1 LVPEEGI
8 LMRKRLPLFGA
19 LAVLATAAVALQP
32 AVAGAGAFRP
42 AALSGPTPIPAF
54 TNTPLISTL
63 PIPGVT
69 TAPNV
74 NSTGNSEP
82 ELAFSN
88 DGAMAVDGLAWLPF
102 QLNVWTGHFGS
113 TPSYFGAVDANLQN
127 VGAGRARLGSEDTDV
142 KFTSAGTMLLVDL
155 DLIVPR
161 AGRGFQLG
169 VNVTRCPAEA
179 TGPSGCSTAFLDIAG
194 ADRPWITTA
203 GTDAWVSYH
212 DAGNSAL
219 IRVKRSTDDGRTWVA
234 AASPI
239 VGQGTGTA
247 GATFNNIAGPIVA
260 DPGTG
265 TVYAVYATG
274 ETQQKSK
281 TVGFNNI
288 FVSRST
294 DGAKHW
300 AATLVFHAPPGTGLG
315 NIFPALAV
323 DPVTHVLYAA
333 WTDQHGVSVSQS
345 GDGGL
350 TWSAPVTVSTIQT
363 TVMPWVAARNG
374 KVDVV
379 YYGST
384 AASPSDPSAVWN
396 VYDSQFS
403 GGAWTVKQVSNTPN
417 RMGAICLAGSAC
429 PNNTNRELLDLFQVA
444 EDPLT
449 GKAAII
455 YTDSTIDTWT
465 SNGVTHELPEIVLA
479 FEQ

>member
-1 LVPEEGI
+1 LAPEEGI

-19 LAVLATAAVALQP
+19 LAVLATAAVVLHP
-32 AVAGAGAFRP
+32 AAAGATASRL
-42 AALSGPTPIPAF
+42 AALAGPAPIPAF

-69 TAPNV
+69 TAPNA

-82 ELAFSN
+82 EIAFSN
-88 DGAMAVDGLAWLPF
+88 DGTMAVDGLAWLPF
-102 QLNVWTGHFGS
+102 QLNVWTGPFGT
-113 TPSYFGAVDANLQN
+113 TPSYFGAVDANLQM
-127 VGAGRARLGSEDTDV
+127 VGAGRTRLGSEDTDV

-155 DLIVPR
+155 DLIINR
-161 AGRGFQLG
+161 NGRGPQIG
-169 VNVTRCPAEA
+169 VNVTRCPAGA
-179 TGPSGCSTAFLDIAG
+179 TGPSGCTTTFLDTAG

-203 GTDAWVSYH
+203 GTDAWVAYH
-212 DAGNSAL
+212 DAGRSSL
-219 IRVKRSTDDGRTWVA
+219 IRVMRSTDDGRTWVA

-239 VGQGTGTA
+239 VGQGTATA

-274 ETQQKSK
+274 EPQMKRTDS
-281 TVGFNNI
+281 FNNI

-300 AATLVFHAPPGTGLG
+300 TATLVFHAPPGTALD

-323 DPVTHVLYAA
+323 DPVTHVLYAT
-333 WTDQHGVSVSQS
+333 WTDQHSVSVSQS
-345 GDGGL
+345 GDAGL
-350 TWSAPVTVSTIQT
+350 TWSAPITVSTIQT

-384 AASPSDPSAVWN
+384 AASPSDTSAVWN
-396 VYDSQFS
+396 VYDSQFT

-417 RMGAICLAGSAC
+417 RVGAICLAGSAC

-465 SNGVTHELPEIVLA
+465 SNGVTNELPEIVLA

>member
-1 LVPEEGI
+1 
-8 LMRKRLPLFGA
+8 MRKRPLFGA
-19 LAVLATAAVALQP
+19 LAVLATTAVVLQP
-32 AVAGAGAFRP
+32 AAAGAAASHP
-42 AALSGPTPIPAF
+42 AAVPGPAPIPAF

-63 PIPGVT
+63 PIAGVT
-69 TAPNV
+69 TAPNA

-82 ELAFSN
+82 EIAFSN
-88 DGAMAVDGLAWLPF
+88 DGTMAVDGLAWLPF
-102 QLNVWTGHFGS
+102 QLNVWTGHFGA

-142 KFTSAGTMLLVDL
+142 KYTSAGTALLVDL
-155 DLIVPR
+155 DLIINRNFTGP
-161 AGRGFQLG
+161 QLG
-169 VNVTRCPAEA
+169 VNVTRCPAGA
-179 TGPSGCSTAFLDIAG
+179 AGPGGCTTAFLDTAG

-203 GTDAWVSYH
+203 GTSAWVAYH
-212 DAGNSAL
+212 DSGNSSL
-219 IRVKRSTDDGRTWVA
+219 IRVKRSTDDGRTWQA
-234 AASPI
+234 AMSPI
-239 VGQGTGTA
+239 PGQGTATGD
-247 GATFNNIAGPIVA
+247 ATFNNIAGPIVA

-274 ETQQKSK
+274 ERQTKAK
-281 TVGFNNI
+281 VGNFNNI

-294 DGAKHW
+294 DGGDHW
-300 AATLVFHAPPGTGLG
+300 TATLVFHAPPLTALN

-323 DPVTHVLYAA
+323 DPVTHVLYAS
-333 WTDQHGVSVSQS
+333 WTDQHGVDVAQS
-345 GDGGL
+345 ADGGV
-350 TWSAPVTVSTIQT
+350 TWSAPVTVSTIET
-363 TVMPWVAARNG
+363 TLMPWVAARNG

-384 AASPSDPSAVWN
+384 AASPSDTSAVWN

-403 GGAWTVKQVSNTPN
+403 GGARTVKQVSNTSN
-417 RMGAICLAGSAC
+417 RVGAICLAGSAC

-465 SNGVTHELPEIVLA
+465 AGGVTNELPEIVLA
-479 FEQ
+479 FER